1 MSLIIWEVDRLSFHL
16 PAKKDDKKDDINIK
30 RLIAIGIAG
39 LALLLLLILLV
50 FKRNVKVYVEEE
62 CKKPYPW
69 FTLIDTILVKD
80 NEPITIEDDRTAKR
94 YGEVFNNGTASEVLD
109 KTEFEDAKKALDLE
123 DWDVVHIYSF
133 AYEYG
138 KRGYF
143 CLSNDRD

>member
-1 MSLIIWEVDRLSFHL
+1 MKKITVNGFTFSVVPAIADNNCYRLEYDNVVVI
-16 PAKKDDKKDDINIK
+16 DDSAGEDFYGDINEVAD
-30 RLIAIGIAG
+30 R
-39 LALLLLLILLV
+39 
-50 FKRNVKVYVEEE
+50 FKAYVEEE
-62 CKKPYPW
+62 CNKSFPW

-80 NEPITIEDDRTAKR
+80 SEPITIEDNKTAER

-123 DWDVVHIYSF
+123 DWDVAHIYSF

-143 CLSNDRD
+143 CLNNDRD

>member
-1 MSLIIWEVDRLSFHL
+1 MKKEITVNGFTFNVAPTIADDNCYRLEYGNVVVI
-16 PAKKDDKKDDINIK
+16 DDSVCEDFYGDINEVAD
-30 RLIAIGIAG
+30 R
-39 LALLLLLILLV
+39 
-50 FKRNVKVYVEEE
+50 FKVYVEEE

-80 NEPITIEDDRTAKR
+80 SEPITIEDDRAAKR